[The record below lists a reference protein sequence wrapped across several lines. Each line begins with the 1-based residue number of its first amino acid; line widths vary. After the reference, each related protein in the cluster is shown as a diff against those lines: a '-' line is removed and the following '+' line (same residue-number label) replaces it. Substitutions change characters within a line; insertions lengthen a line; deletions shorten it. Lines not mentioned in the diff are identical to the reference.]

1 MTILRRKFLGLTAAA
16 VAAAA
21 LSACGSPPPP
31 PTDVALT
38 VSGGAGMNNGRPAQV
53 KVYYLA
59 SKAAF
64 DGGDFFALFDSP
76 EATLGTD
83 LVAVDS
89 YLLQPGAV
97 VTDAKSFKPTQAPS
111 HIGVI
116 AAFQSVDQPGWKA
129 SEALAPKTA
138 NNAVASVAGMSVS
151 LAVSQ

>member
-1 MTILRRKFLGLTAAA
+1 MTILRRQFLSLAGVT

-21 LSACGSPPPP
+21 LSACGAPPPPP
-31 PTDVALT
+31 PTDVAL
-38 VSGGAGMNNGRPAQV
+38 SIAGGGDMNSGRPAQV

-64 DGGDFFALFDSP
+64 EGGDFFALFDTP
-76 EATLGTD
+76 EATLGPD

-89 YLLQPGAV
+89 YLVQPGSAIA
-97 VTDAKSFKPTQAPS
+97 DAKSFKQAPS

-129 SEALAPKTA
+129 VKPLAP
-138 NNAVASVAGMSVS
+138 NAVNTVAVSISGTLVS